1 MLKSNSMTFNSH
13 SSLKQQQ
20 NPKQRG
26 KTEECQFLYEQ
37 FYPYNLNIL
46 LNGRTLSF
54 PLNQE
59 HK

>member
-1 MLKSNSMTFNSH
+1 MLKSNFMTCNSH

-26 KTEECQFLYEQ
+26 KIKECQFFKNS
-37 FYPYNLNIL
+37 FYYINIL